1 MLSTGF
7 AKVYEHHARLDHS
20 RRGCVPAL
28 RLSGPSRPL
37 IARGAASGNNSS
49 MKLNPTKLVHSRRGR
64 LFAGAAGLCVAA
76 AVARRRKQPPALE
89 PSPEATPAPAPEPTA
104 TSPLTAESDVP
115 PTTSA
120 APAPQNAEP
129 ATTEGPDDDTFVARE
144 EAAAGAA
151 AGAIGGRVPHDS
163 ADPALDPVY
172 QAGGGEQDGF
182 EEAEAELID
191 NATHGGG
198 RGDPLRD
205 AFTEEEETD
214 RSTVVYGEP
223 DEIQSSE
230 TEDEVQAGPETD
242 EPGRRPA

>member
-1 MLSTGF
+1 
-7 AKVYEHHARLDHS
+7 
-20 RRGCVPAL
+20 
-28 RLSGPSRPL
+28 
-37 IARGAASGNNSS
+37 
-49 MKLNPTKLVHSRRGR
+49 MKLNPTQLVRTRRGR
-64 LFAGAAGLCVAA
+64 LLVGAAGLCVAA
-76 AVARRRKQPPALE
+76 AGVVRRRKQPRALE
-89 PSPEATPAPAPEPTA
+89 PSSEATPTSMPETTA

-120 APAPQNAEP
+120 APAPQTAEP
-129 ATTEGPDDDTFVARE
+129 ATTERPHDDAFVARE
-144 EAAAGAA
+144 EAAAAAA

-182 EEAEAELID
+182 EEAEAELIE

-198 RGDPLRD
+198 RGNPLRD

-223 DEIQSSE
+223 DEIRSSE
-230 TEDEVQAGPETD
+230 TEDEAEAGPGAD